1 MKVYTVG
8 QVNHYLADL
17 VGSDYLLQRILIK
30 GEISNCKYHSMGHI
44 YFTLKD
50 ESGSMPCVMFK
61 GNQAAGLSFRL
72 EDGQAVLVEGSVR
85 VYEKDARVSLYA
97 RKVQMDGDG
106 TGRLRVLYEQLKQ
119 RLFDEG
125 LFDFE
130 KKKPIPAY
138 PKRVGIVTASTGAA
152 IRDICNVANR
162 RNPYVELI
170 LYPAKVQGEGAAAT
184 IAEGIR
190 TLDRMGLDTIII
202 GRGGGSIEDLWA
214 FNEEI
219 VARAIYEAKTPI
231 ISGTGHETDN
241 TIADYAADRR
251 APTPSAAAELA
262 IPDVMTT
269 LRRIREMR
277 DTLDRQILSR
287 KRLLDAKLDNLKNR
301 LEHAGPNGRL
311 KDQRQRMLILQDRL
325 HRAIRQSYEA
335 SSLTQERLAER
346 LRRDMDSKLQMTR
359 QRAAILTER
368 LNGLSPTAKLR
379 GGFGYISRDGAAVR
393 SVQDVNAKDLLEIVL
408 HDGTIEAEVVG
419 KNEQTI

>member
-1 MKVYTVG
+1 MKIFTVG
-8 QVNHYLADL
+8 QVTGYLSNLIDQ
-17 VGSDYLLQRILIK
+17 DYLLQRIFVK

-44 YFTLKD
+44 YFSLKD

-61 GNQAAGLSFRL
+61 GSQPAGLDFRL
-72 EDGQAVLVEGSVR
+72 EDGQAVVIEGQIR
-85 VYEKDARVSLYA
+85 IYPKDARINLYA
-97 RKVQMDGDG
+97 KKIRLDGDG
-106 TGRLRVLYEQLKQ
+106 AGKLHVLYEQLKQ
-119 RLFDEG
+119 KLFEEG

-130 KKKPIPAY
+130 KKKEIPKY

-152 IRDICNVANR
+152 IRDICNIAHR

-190 TLDRMGLDTIII
+190 VLDRMGLDTIII

-241 TIADYAADRR
+241 TIADYAADLR

-269 LRRIREMR
+269 LRKLQDMR
-277 DTLDRQILSR
+277 DMLDRQMNTRIHMLR
-287 KRLLDAKLDNLKNR
+287 TRLEGYRVR
-301 LEHAGPNGRL
+301 LEHKGPAGRL
-311 KDQRQRMLILQDRL
+311 ENQRMRLAQISERMKLRMEQRVDDMRRRYDDTESRLQQGMTRKL
-325 HRAIRQSYEA
+325 ELTMQRAK
-335 SSLTQERLAER
+335 LLAER
-346 LRRDMDSKLQMTR
+346 LH
-359 QRAAILTER
+359 
-368 LNGLSPTAKLR
+368 GLSPTAKLV
-379 GGFGYISRDGAAVR
+379 GGFGYISREDQPVR
-393 SVQDVNAKDLLEIVL
+393 SVKELQPEDVIRITL
-408 HDGTIEAEVVG
+408 HDGSAEAKVT
-419 KNEQTI
+419 KL